1 MTVPWRVLPPGIP
14 SLTALPTHRSA
25 AMTVPVR
32 VLPSGVPSLTALTRA
47 GAGAKNRCRLF
58 QILWEIRKF
67 AGYFSSVTL

>member
-1 MTVPWRVLPPGIP
+1 MTVPWRELPSGVP
-14 SLTALPTHRSA
+14 SLPALPTRRSA

-32 VLPSGVPSLTALTRA
+32 VLPSGALSLPSLPRA
-47 GAGAKNRCRLF
+47 GAGAKNRGRLF